1 MVKIGT
7 TKQADRIRRRKPPH
21 IRIIK
26 PERIKMQPRLPIQVL
41 PLKPQV
47 LLFDEVRF
55 PQLFHGIAPRP
66 LSRLPEGVPISLG
79 QLLRQAIE
87 VVVVIANFL
96 QRPDAI
102 DAGQGLVAFV
112 FIEVKAG
119 LAVLLLL

>member
-1 MVKIGT
+1 
-7 TKQADRIRRRKPPH
+7 
-21 IRIIK
+21 
-26 PERIKMQPRLPIQVL
+26 MQPRLPIQVL
-41 PLKPQV
+41 PLEPQV
-47 LLFDEVRF
+47 LLFNKVRL
-55 PQLFHGIAPRP
+55 PHLLHGIAPHP
-66 LSRLPEGVPISLG
+66 ISRLPQGVPISLG

-112 FIEVKAG
+112 LIEVKAG